1 MANPNPKHK
10 FSKGNKANPHGRPPL
25 TIEDKA
31 VRSLT
36 KARLNEVISKILNS
50 TPTEIDA
57 LKNDKSTDALTAGS
71 GTESFYDTVGGTI
84 GTTATLG
91 LPTATHGW
99 LCSAYDVTTTT
110 VTIKPTNK
118 STSAPTFTASTAPT
132 SGDVIVFHCTG
143 Y

>member
-57 LKNDKSTDALTAGS
+57 LKNDKSTDALTAWILS
-71 GTESFYDTVGGTI
+71 GAMKGIKTGDMDQLEKVLLNR
-84 GTTATLG
+84 TLG
-91 LPTATHGW
+91 KVKENVEVTGNAVQVVIGLPSNG
-99 LCSAYDVTTTT
+99 SE
-110 VTIKPTNK
+110 KPK
-118 STSAPTFTASTAPT
+118 D
-132 SGDVIVFHCTG
+132 GQ
-143 Y
+143 